1 MNLDT
6 DVAVLGGGPAGSL
19 CAALLR
25 RQCPDLRVTVIE
37 KDAFP
42 RHHVGE
48 ACLPGWATILE
59 RAGVLDAA
67 HAQAE
72 VDKLGFIFNWGAK
85 EEGAFWTADFRN
97 EAGDVPRGSWHVDRA
112 RMDTLFL
119 EHAAGLGA
127 AVRQPARVV
136 RVDPLSGPVP
146 PPVEAVSPGFRILL
160 EEDGESVTLTAH
172 RVVDATGQARL
183 LARQWRLPLH
193 QHTDMNNYAVYG
205 YWRGGRL
212 EEGGAPLEGRER
224 WAVVSTHPLGWMWHI
239 PIGPELVSVGLVTH
253 SDTVARVGRDGLLP
267 MYLQAARETA
277 RIDELVE
284 GAVYIGDRP
293 EAAPGSAER
302 VNVVQDW
309 SYRCDAVCGAG
320 WFVVG
325 DGAIFVD
332 PILSSGLTLASTGA
346 SMVANAITTM
356 EREPATDAVLLRRSF
371 LEAYQDISSAY
382 HRMARVWY
390 QRNTRAAGWHWQAR
404 QERLRTAGADALFED
419 DADAFTAVCLGV
431 LNSPLNA
438 ALPRHSQEVWGSEY
452 FTWIT
457 ADWLFGR
464 AGTDDQGRSTARGIH
479 EARTLSRRSL
489 VQRWQRIVEGR
500 VRLTAPWEVAEGYH
514 TNRFV
519 EVWERIRYVALPLQD
534 PLDPHL
540 RVACPAFEDQP
551 AGIFPALDGTRP
563 VREALVAVLD
573 GRLPG
578 SAERDARLKAL
589 SETLLQLDML
599 GLLEV
604 ESGPAPPP
612 LTGHPLVTVVA
623 NVVLRSLDAPSTV
636 YLEVDWLGEC
646 VWIRVL
652 RDETF
657 VWMRLIDGRGGDGAH
672 DTARTSGTRA
682 QWPRRVGH
690 WSESF
695 ALGVLARLRRL
706 ESGPRA
712 TELAGMWDRMRP
724 AAGQAVAFDH
734 VPGVPPRARP
744 L

>member
-1 MNLDT
+1 MSFDA
-6 DVAVLGGGPAGSL
+6 DVAILGGGPAGSL

-25 RQCPDLRVTVIE
+25 KQAPELRITVLE
-37 KDAFP
+37 RETFP

-59 RAGVLDAA
+59 RAGVLEAA
-67 HAQAE
+67 HAQTK

-97 EAGDVPRGSWHVDRA
+97 EAGDVPRGSWHVDRGQ
-112 RMDTLFL
+112 MDTLFL
-119 EHAAGLGA
+119 EHAASLGA
-127 AVRQPARVV
+127 DVHQPARVL
-136 RVDPLSGPVP
+136 RVEPLSGATP
-146 PPVEAVSPGFRILL
+146 PALGGESPGFRVHF
-160 EEDGESVTLTAH
+160 ERDGQAQSLTAH

-183 LARQWRLPLH
+183 LARQWDLPLH
-193 QHTDMNNYAVYG
+193 QHPDMNNYAVYG
-205 YWRGGRL
+205 YWRGGQL

-224 WAVVSTHPLGWMWHI
+224 WAVVSTHELGWMWHI
-239 PIGPELVSVGLVTH
+239 PIGPDLVSVGLVTH
-253 SDTVARVGRDGLLP
+253 ADTLARVGRDGLRDA
-267 MYLQAARETA
+267 YLQAARETA

-284 GAVYIGDRP
+284 GATYIGDRP
-293 EAAPGSAER
+293 AASPGADAR
-302 VNVVQDW
+302 VNVVRDW
-309 SYRCDAVCGAG
+309 SYRCDQVCGAG

-325 DGAIFVD
+325 DGAVFVD

-346 SMVANAITTM
+346 SMVANAITTLA
-356 EREPATDAVLLRRSF
+356 RDPSVDAALLRRSF
-371 LEAYQDISSAY
+371 REAYQDISSAY

-390 QRNTRAAGWHWQAR
+390 RRNTRAAGWHWQAR
-404 QERLRTAGADALFED
+404 QERLRTAGSDALFED

-464 AGTDDQGRSTARGIH
+464 AGTDDQGRSTAGGIH

-489 VQRWQRIVEGR
+489 VQRWQRIVDGR
-500 VRLTAPWEVAEGYH
+500 VRLMAPWAVARGYH

-519 EVWERIRYVALPLQD
+519 EVWEPIRYVALPLQD

-551 AGIFPALDGTRP
+551 EGIFPALDGQTPIRD
-563 VREALVAVLD
+563 ALVRLLD

-578 SAERDARLKAL
+578 TPERDARLKAV

-599 GLLEV
+599 GLLEI
-604 ESGPAPPP
+604 EEGPAPPP
-612 LTGHPLVTVVA
+612 LGGHPLLSVVA
-623 NVVLRSLDAPSTV
+623 NVVLRSLDAPATV
-636 YLEVDWLGEC
+636 FLEVDWLGEC
-646 VWIRVL
+646 VWVRVL
-652 RDETF
+652 RDEDF
-657 VWMRLIDGRGGDGAH
+657 VWLRLIDGRGGSGQK
-672 DTARTSGTRA
+672 DTDRTATTRA
-682 QWPRRVGH
+682 QWPRRTGH
-690 WSESF
+690 WSDGF
-695 ALGVLARLRRL
+695 AQGVLRRLRRL
-706 ESGPRA
+706 EAGPRGPA
-712 TELAGMWDRMRP
+712 VQETWARMRDV
-724 AAGQAVAFDH
+724 AGQGIAFDH
-734 VPGVPPRARP
+734 VPGQKPRPRP